1 MRFGRVLF
9 DFPGCGKAEC
19 CFVQSFSP
27 LKGAAER
34 SGAIVPGRHA
44 LVAVRGK
51 PVASIFADALQQDG
65 AASPEDLSVTGSA
78 AQATAL
84 AALQQY
90 LASRSCAAPCRLTFC
105 DVDKRRALAASRR
118 AEVAVAR
125 QLHVRIMR
133 ASGLKS
139 VQVFGAQDPY
149 VKVRVFDL
157 RPFPDM
163 PY

>member
-1 MRFGRVLF
+1 MEQQQQRRRFAREWHERLL
-9 DFPGCGKAEC
+9 A
-19 CFVQSFSP
+19 P
-27 LKGAAER
+27 L
-34 SGAIVPGRHA
+34 S
-44 LVAVRGK
+44 
-51 PVASIFADALQQDG
+51 
-65 AASPEDLSVTGSA
+65 
-78 AQATAL
+78 
-84 AALQQY
+84 
-90 LASRSCAAPCRLTFC
+90 
-105 DVDKRRALAASRR
+105 DKRRALAASRR